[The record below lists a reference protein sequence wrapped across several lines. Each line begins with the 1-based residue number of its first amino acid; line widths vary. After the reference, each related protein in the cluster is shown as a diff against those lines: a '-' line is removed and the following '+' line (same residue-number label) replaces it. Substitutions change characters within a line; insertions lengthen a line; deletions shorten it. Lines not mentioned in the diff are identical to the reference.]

1 MSSFMEEVVGPH
13 LIWMLWPQTD
23 ARSIV
28 GPEPASLWV
37 LWQNLQPFLSPE
49 TLYPLVVHC

>member
-1 MSSFMEEVVGPH
+1 MEEVVGPH